1 MSKRTP
7 ILPEPREEIWLSPKN
22 PRALAAIVL
31 VVVLVIGLFLVVA
44 VGAGNPPS
52 TPIPT
57 IVKITPQRTKT
68 KTPVSVINTNP
79 PVSTKSAKSTK
90 MPTSTITLTPDLMK
104 DCNASYKSRLKVGDK
119 AYVSETPPLRNRL
132 RSGPYVTNSI
142 IGYIDPG
149 EQVDIIKGPSCSNRW
164 VWWKVK
170 KANGEIGWT
179 SEGDESNYWLVP
191 LR

>member
-22 PRALAAIVL
+22 PIGLATLI
-31 VVVLVIGLFLVVA
+31 LVILLVLGLFLVVA
-44 VGAGNPPS
+44 IGDGNPPS

-57 IVKITPQRTKT
+57 TVKTTPQKTKT
-68 KTPVSVINTNP
+68 KTPVSMINTNL
-79 PVSTKSAKSTK
+79 PVSTKSAESTK
-90 MPTSTITLTPDLMK
+90 IPKLTITLTPDLMK

-132 RSGPYVTNSI
+132 RSGPYVTDSI

-149 EQVDIIKGPSCSNRW
+149 ERVVIIKGPSCSNRW
-164 VWWKVK
+164 VWWKVE

-179 SEGDESNYWLVP
+179 SEGDEDNYWLVP
-191 LR
+191 TK